1 METVE
6 ILKML
11 NETLNLVN
19 QINVKG
25 EDVIKMAHVQARL
38 QTIIEELGKTCEVP
52 VHYEKE
58 SEG

>member
-19 QINVKG
+19 QISVKG
-25 EDVIKMAHVQARL
+25 SDVIKMAHVQARI
-38 QTIIEELGKTCEVP
+38 QTVIEELGKINNIP
-52 VHYEKE
+52 IKYEE
-58 SEG
+58 ER